1 MPENES
7 STLLPPAKLPKPANG
22 QFQKGVCPNPKGRG
36 KGNLSKTTRFLQ
48 ILTTERQKKALKV
61 LDATLKDAET
71 GDVESRKLVLA
82 MLQPFLKQ
90 EAQRDGGSKNKRPL
104 ININVGVTEG
114 HRSASPVRVIDA
126 ETGEVEE

>member
-7 STLLPPAKLPKPANG
+7 STPSLPAKQKNG
-22 QFQKGVCPNPKGRG
+22 QFQPGKSGNPKGRG

-71 GDVESRKLVLA
+71 GDVESRKLVLS

-104 ININVGVTEG
+104 ISINVGVTEG
-114 HRSASPVRVIDA
+114 HKSAPPVIIDGT
-126 ETGEVEE
+126 TGEVEE